1 MEGYR
6 LLLRMCLSQ
15 QGRKKIANERKN
27 KHFVSSVSTGLG
39 VAIHLESDHVCG
51 SLSTQAAVAWAGE
64 SREAPGA
71 WVWGVSVW
79 LPSLVSF

>member
-1 MEGYR
+1 MFE
-6 LLLRMCLSQ
+6 SA
-15 QGRKKIANERKN
+15 RKKKDSKQERKTN
-27 KHFVSSVSTGLG
+27 TFSVSSVSTGLG
-39 VAIHLESDHVCG
+39 VAIHLESDHICG

-79 LPSLVSF
+79 LPPLVSF

>member
-1 MEGYR
+1 MFE
-6 LLLRMCLSQ
+6 SA
-15 QGRKKIANERKN
+15 RKKKDSKQERKN